1 MKITSNLPPADH
13 FRQQV
18 VKFLLFLRSERR
30 SAPRTLETREG
41 DLLHFGGFLGDG
53 HHIAEISRAVVRR
66 YLSSL
71 SQAGLA
77 PATINRKLVSLRI
90 FFTFLVREGSMPNNP
105 AANLVSLKE
114 PKRLPKFLSAD
125 TMLKAL
131 RLPKLTETEGVRDR
145 AILELFYGA
154 GLRRQEL
161 VDLNVEAL
169 DFSNLQIR
177 VLGKRAKERIAPMG
191 RAVRL
196 ALLEWLRVR
205 ESIVRATE
213 EKALF
218 LNRHGER
225 MSAMQVYQTVRRYL
239 TQVAGS
245 DKAHPH
251 VLRHSFATHLLDE
264 GADLMAVKEL
274 LGHSSLNTTQV
285 YTHVTAER
293 LKKVYRLAHPRAEA
307 GKASE
312 VTVTTPQQAVT
323 NGSSSKTLSPKKSS

>member
-1 MKITSNLPPADH
+1 MKINSSPPLSVES
-13 FRQQV
+13 FEPWLE
-18 VKFLLFLRSERR
+18 KFLQYLRSERR
-30 SAPRTLETREG
+30 AAPRTLETRED
-41 DLLHFGGFLGDG
+41 DLIHFGKSLREENING
-53 HHIAEISRAVVRR
+53 EVPRALVRR

-71 SQAGLA
+71 SKAGLA

-90 FFTFLVREGSMPNNP
+90 FFTFLVREGVIPNNP
-105 AANLVSLKE
+105 TANLVSLKK
-114 PKRLPKFLSAD
+114 PRRLPKFLPAD
-125 TMLKAL
+125 TLLKAL
-131 RLPKLTETEGVRDR
+131 RLPSLATPEGVRDR

-161 VDLNVEAL
+161 VDLNADAL

-177 VLGKRAKERIAPMG
+177 VLGKRAKERVAPMG

-205 ESIVRATE
+205 ESRHRPAD

-218 LNRHGER
+218 LNRRGKR
-225 MSAMQVYQTVRRYL
+225 MSAKQVYKVVRHYL
-239 TQVAGS
+239 TQVTDR

-274 LGHSSLNTTQV
+274 LGHSSLSTTQV

-293 LKKVYRLAHPRAEA
+293 LKKVYQLAHPRAEA
-307 GKASE
+307 TEDA
-312 VTVTTPQQAVT
+312 TATA
-323 NGSSSKTLSPKKSS
+323 KS

>member
-1 MKITSNLPPADH
+1 MKITSNLPPVDH

-18 VKFLLFLRSERR
+18 DKFLLFLRSERR
-30 SAPRTLETREG
+30 AAPRTLETREG
-41 DLLHFGGFLGDG
+41 DLLHFGEFLGEE
-53 HHIAEISRAVVRR
+53 HPVSEISRAVVRR

-77 PATINRKLVSLRI
+77 PATINRKLVSVRI
-90 FFTFLVREGSMPNNP
+90 FFTFLVREGIIPSNP
-105 AANLVSLKE
+105 AANLVSLKK
-114 PKRLPKFLSAD
+114 PKRLPKFLPAEAL
-125 TMLKAL
+125 LKAL
-131 RLPKLTETEGVRDR
+131 RLPNLTQAEGVRDR

-161 VDLNVEAL
+161 VDLNVAAL

-191 RAVRL
+191 RAVRQ

-205 ESIVRATE
+205 ESIKQAAG

-218 LNRHGER
+218 LNQHGKR
-225 MSAMQVYQTVRRYL
+225 MSAMQIYKTVRHYL

-274 LGHSSLNTTQV
+274 LGHSSLSTTQV

-293 LKKVYRLAHPRAEA
+293 LKKVYQLAHPRAEGGKEAAAITATQPRSKAA
-307 GKASE
+307 GSNC
-312 VTVTTPQQAVT
+312 T
-323 NGSSSKTLSPKKSS
+323 TLSHDESS

>member
-18 VKFLLFLRSERR
+18 DKFLLFLRSERR
-30 SAPRTLETREG
+30 AAPRTLETREG
-41 DLLHFGGFLGDG
+41 DLLHFGGFLGDA
-53 HHIAEISRAVVRR
+53 HPIAEISRAVVRR

-71 SQAGLA
+71 SHAGLA
-77 PATINRKLVSLRI
+77 PATINRKLVSLRT
-90 FFTFLVREGSMPNNP
+90 FFTFLVREGCMPNNP
-105 AANLVSLKE
+105 AANLVSLKA
-114 PKRLPKFLSAD
+114 PKRLPKFLPAD

-131 RLPKLTETEGVRDR
+131 RLPKRTEAEGVRDR

-161 VDLNVEAL
+161 VDLDVEAL

-205 ESIVRATE
+205 ESIKQAAD

-218 LNRHGER
+218 LNQRGER

-239 TQVAGS
+239 TQVAGG

-251 VLRHSFATHLLDE
+251 VLRHSFATHLLEE

-293 LKKVYRLAHPRAEA
+293 LKKVYRLAHPRAETA
-307 GKASE
+307 NVSE
-312 VTVTTPQQAVT
+312 LTVTTPHQAVT
-323 NGSSSKTLSPKKSS
+323 NDSSGKTLSPKKSS